1 MTTLIR
7 FSKSALM
14 CVSSACL
21 AGSLSM
27 AAGTALRAQDTTAHP
42 PAARVVTLDDAIR
55 LALDQNGTV
64 RLARSASG
72 LDSLSVR
79 QFRNQ
84 FLPTL
89 SVASQSSQGYLNGP
103 PTRIGSGVQNALATS
118 IGLSSS
124 ITLYDGLQN
133 VNALHEAEIV
143 SRAGGRDLDRT
154 EQTVVF
160 TVMSEFFALTTQRD
174 LLRVQQ
180 ENLVA
185 QRQQLAQIE
194 AFTTAGTHPISDLYQ
209 QQAATAAAQLGVATA
224 TQAVQLAEVDLIE
237 ELVLDPRD
245 SYSFVAPAA
254 ESAVGPAFNLDS
266 LTRLA
271 LTQRADVQAQ
281 SLRVEAAQRELL
293 VAGGARLPT
302 VAATF
307 SYGTALTTGA
317 TAAFAQQLNQARG
330 GSVGIG
336 ISLPLLDRSAVPI
349 ARQRAQ
355 VALETATLTL
365 RDERQGVALDVRR
378 AYLSVESAHAQI
390 TAADAQ
396 VNAATLGLKASVARY
411 LAGATGATFVEVTL
425 ARATLVQAQS
435 ALVTA
440 RSNLTLQ
447 QALTSY
453 YTGAL
458 NAMGRQ

>member
-7 FSKSALM
+7 FSKSAVM
-14 CVSSACL
+14 SVSSACVL
-21 AGSLSM
+21 VSLSM
-27 AAGTALRAQDTTAHP
+27 AVGTLGAQDTTASP
-42 PAARVVTLDDAIR
+42 PARVVTLADAIR
-55 LALDQNGTV
+55 VALDQNGIV

-103 PTRIGSGVQNALATS
+103 SARIGSGAQNTLGTS

-124 ITLYDGLQN
+124 ITIYDGLQN

-160 TVMSEFFALTTQRD
+160 TVMSEFFALATQRD
-174 LLRVQQ
+174 LLRVQR

-185 QRQQLAQIE
+185 QRQQLTQIE
-194 AFTTAGTHPISDLYQ
+194 AFATAGTHPISDLYQ
-209 QQAATAAAQLGVATA
+209 QQAATAAAELGVATA
-224 TQAVQLAEVDLIE
+224 TQAVQVAEVDLIQ

-245 SYSFVAPAA
+245 SYSFVAP
-254 ESAVGPAFNLDS
+254 SADSIAGPALNLDS

-271 LTQRADVQAQ
+271 LAQRPDIQAQ
-281 SLRVEAAQRELL
+281 SLRVEAAHREML
-293 VAGGARLPT
+293 VAEGGRLPT
-302 VAATF
+302 VAATL
-307 SYGTALTTGA
+307 SYGTALTTAA
-317 TAAFAQQLNQARG
+317 TAAFAQQVNQARG

-336 ISLPLLDRSAVPI
+336 VSLPLLDRSAVSI

-355 VALETATLTL
+355 VDLETATLAL
-365 RDERQGVALDVRR
+365 RDDRQGAALDVRR
-378 AYLSVESAHAQI
+378 AFLSSRAARAQI
-390 TAADAQ
+390 TASDAQ
-396 VNAATLGLKASVARY
+396 AKAATLGLKASVARY
-411 LAGATGATFVEVTL
+411 LAGAAGATFVEVTL
-425 ARATLVQAQS
+425 ARAALVQAQS

-440 RSNLTLQ
+440 RTNLTLQ
-447 QALTSY
+447 QALMSY
-453 YTGAL
+453 
-458 NAMGRQ
+458 